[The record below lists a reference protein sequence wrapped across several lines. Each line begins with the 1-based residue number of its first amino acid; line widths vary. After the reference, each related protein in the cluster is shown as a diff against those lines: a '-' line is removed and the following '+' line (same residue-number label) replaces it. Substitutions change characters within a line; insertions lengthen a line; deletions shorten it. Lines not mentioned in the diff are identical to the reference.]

1 MTKQAASLTEYR
13 EDIGGGIVSRIDEN
27 GYLRVEGIAA
37 RTGVLTYLLPNG
49 TIRRELVTPECLF
62 AEDSV
67 ASLVGAPV
75 TIDHPGILNSET
87 ATKYQRG
94 SVPSAGAD
102 GDKLKVSVVV
112 TAKDAI
118 DQVGRGKQQL
128 SPGYR
133 AELDYTPGEYNGQPY
148 DAIQTKRVYNHL
160 AVVQSARG
168 GNECRLHLDSLAA
181 EGVICAVETQPT
193 TDEVKPMPSV
203 KLHSGATVEVADA
216 STASAIQAELNQLA
230 QRADAADE
238 MVDQAKYDELQGK
251 YDALKEKM
259 DKIEAESKEAEEE
272 KMDADQIGAYIE
284 TIEAAKK
291 LKPDIQFKQDGKYLD
306 ATAVMASAL
315 GIDASG
321 KSPEY
326 IKGRFDSAIELSKG
340 EEVRK
345 QRETRQ
351 DSGNV
356 VMTGRAKFM
365 AEQMKRGA

>member
-1 MTKQAASLTEYR
+1 MTKPADSMTEYR
-13 EDIGGGIVSRIDEN
+13 EDIGGGILSRIDEN

-49 TIRRELVTPECLF
+49 TVRRELVTPECLF

-67 ASLVGAPV
+67 SSLIGAPV
-75 TIDHPGILNSET
+75 TIDHPGILNADT
-87 ATKYQRG
+87 ATQYQRC
-94 SVPSAGAD
+94 SVPSASAD

-112 TAKDAI
+112 TANDAI
-118 DQVGRGKQQL
+118 EQVNLGKHQL

-133 AELDYTPGEYNGQPY
+133 AELDYTPGEYNGQQY
-148 DAIQTKRVYNHL
+148 DAVQTKRVYNHL
-160 AVVQSARG
+160 AVVQNARG
-168 GNECRLHLDSLAA
+168 GTECRLHLDSLAA

-193 TDEVKPMPSV
+193 TDEVKTMPSV

-216 STASAIQAELNQLA
+216 STASAIQAEINQLG
-230 QRADAADE
+230 QRADAADD
-238 MVDQAKYDELQGK
+238 MVDKAKYDELQGK

-259 DKIEAESKEAEEE
+259 DKMEAEAKEREDSR
-272 KMDADQIGAYIE
+272 MDADEIGAYIE

-291 LKPDIQFKQDGKYLD
+291 LKADIQFKQDGKYMD
-306 ATAVMASAL
+306 ATAVMAAAL

-321 KSPEY
+321 KSAEY

-345 QRETRQ
+345 QRENRQ
-351 DSGNV
+351 DSGTV
-356 VMTGRAKFM
+356 VITGRAKFM
-365 AEQMKRGA
+365 AEQLKRGA